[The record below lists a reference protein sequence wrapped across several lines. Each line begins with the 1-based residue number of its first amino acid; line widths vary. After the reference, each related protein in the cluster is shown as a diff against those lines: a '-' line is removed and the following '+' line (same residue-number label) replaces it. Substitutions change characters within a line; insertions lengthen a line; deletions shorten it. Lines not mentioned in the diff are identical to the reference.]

1 LAYDQARR
9 FPLCNPEAL
18 GELFYG
24 ACIKQVKVCALDVVT
39 RSTSFD
45 DYWQPFLTGQGSAP
59 NYLATRNDA
68 TKNAIRER
76 LRRSLTTD
84 PESAIELP
92 ARAWTVCGRR

>member
-1 LAYDQARR
+1 
-9 FPLCNPEAL
+9 L

-24 ACIKQVKVCALDVVT
+24 ACIKQVKVCALDVC
-39 RSTSFD
+39 
-45 DYWQPFLTGQGSAP
+45 SAP

-92 ARAWTVCGRR
+92 ARAWAVCGRR

>member
-1 LAYDQARR
+1 
-9 FPLCNPEAL
+9 L

-24 ACIKQVKVCALDVVT
+24 ACIKQVKVCGLDVIT
-39 RSTSFD
+39 RFTSFD
-45 DYWQPFLTGQGSAP
+45 DYFQPFLTGQGSAP

-92 ARAWTVCGRR
+92 ARAWAVCGRL